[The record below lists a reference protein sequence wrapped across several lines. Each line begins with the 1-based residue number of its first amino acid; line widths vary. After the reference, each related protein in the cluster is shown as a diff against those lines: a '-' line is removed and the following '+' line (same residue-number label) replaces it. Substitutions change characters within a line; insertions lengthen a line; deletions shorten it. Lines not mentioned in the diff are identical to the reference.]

1 MFLWKIKK
9 GITITNAFQKVLNES
24 DCKPNKIWG
33 DKGTR
38 FYNRSMESWLQDNI
52 IKMHLINFEEKSVV
66 TKIFIRTF
74 KDKISKYMTSISK
87 NV

>member
-1 MFLWKIKK
+1 MSQ
-9 GITITNAFQKVLNES
+9 TA
-24 DCKPNKIWG
+24 NKTQG

-52 IKMHLINFEEKSVV
+52 IEMHLTNFEQKCVV
-66 TKIFIRTF
+66 TKTFIRTLLN
-74 KDKISKYMTSISK
+74 KIYKYMTSISK